1 MSAIVIDKH
10 IDDWNPN
17 MKQNIW
23 ELSGLFEGDIMDS
36 RAMGVPEMSSR
47 NGVKDGSL
55 RWPGGEVPYNIHS
68 DFGKSNFIFYCVT
81 KHS

>member
-1 MSAIVIDKH
+1 
-10 IDDWNPN
+10 

-68 DFGKSNFIFYCVT
+68 DFGKSNFIFYSSIDCYET
-81 KHS
+81 LLTYNEISRFIIF